1 MTDIFNRLLVSCP
14 NEAGG
19 LFLIDHDT
27 VRRID
32 ASQSTGLAIDGNR
45 TLRGIQPGTVIQLG
59 ERPWIISD
67 NEAGVD
73 DIHDVVFKDGCC
85 YVVGT
90 TGNKVI
96 KLDGEGQEVETWTF
110 ADADDSWHINCLG
123 DWNDRIVFSAFG
135 DFSTT
140 RGYKKATAGAGFVR
154 DLVSGN
160 TLIDGLSQPHSLV
173 SCGENLIVANSEMK
187 EIREYAPDG
196 TLLRTAQFDGYTR
209 GISVGEKIVYIGL
222 SCSRNVSDTG
232 VSTATVVAIDRAT
245 WAEIGRIALPSREIY
260 DIRQVVDRDTLLD
273 VIGSIGEDVVNRLT
287 DALRQQH
294 IEFEKIQRE
303 RDEQTQRERD
313 EQIQRERDEHVRRF
327 DEQERVVE
335 KLNAQIVAIL
345 NSRSW
350 RLTEPLR
357 KVGSLIAQVK
367 TASGE
372 IDGPLLQRVRR
383 GWRELRLHAPLR
395 DVRNSALFDADYYR
409 TAYPD
414 VSESGLDPA
423 THFVVHGW
431 KEHRNPSAT
440 FDTAFYLSENP
451 DIAGAS
457 INPFLHYL
465 RHGRREGRRISASET
480 VSLIEIDPEQLEREI
495 ETIRLSGQFDE
506 QFYVCVYPELQL
518 APEDAVRHYCE
529 HGWNEHRNPSAAFD
543 TAFYLCENPDIA
555 GASINPFLH
564 YLRHGRQEGRR
575 ISASETVSLIEIDPE
590 QLGREIETIRLSG
603 QFDEQF
609 YVCVYPE
616 LQLTPEDAVRH
627 YCEHGWRQGRDPS
640 DDFDTQFYL
649 STYDDIRNAGMN
661 PFLHYVV
668 SGAAETRRASDRS
681 SGRREVDAW
690 FGEIDNDVKLIA
702 FYAVPDWDVLQ
713 SARPLFPHHSQ
724 PKKPDGSLGYYDVA
738 SADVLRNQAEMA
750 TRHGV
755 SAFCFELTTAPS
767 LDTDRK
773 DPLALFLENQD
784 INIRFC
790 VRVDVSTGAGENLSA
805 IGDALVRLSS
815 DKRCLRVDGR
825 PLVVVEAA
833 QKSQQVSRYVPAL
846 RGWFREQGLD
856 EPFIVGRCVLG
867 DAQHTDVIEL
877 LSSGCNAVVDF
888 PANPVPGETGDFRP
902 DDRNGVQIVPYKVVC
917 ATGIKKARI
926 KANLLQP
933 VYSVVTLARDN
944 TVQQT
949 DSRLV
954 YKNFST
960 DSYRQW
966 LDECIAT
973 TREVHPED
981 RRFVFINA
989 WNDWEKGLYLEP
1001 DRQGGFNRLN
1011 ETARALL
1018 KLEAGLRL
1026 PKISI
1031 IVPNYNHERFL
1042 RQRLES
1048 IYSQT
1053 YRNIEVLLL
1062 DDCSSDGSRE
1072 ILDEYLAKYPSV
1084 TRVIYNAENSGGP
1097 FKQWARGLKEASGEL
1112 VWIAESD
1119 DFCDERLLEVLV
1131 RCFDDEAVLLA
1142 YGKSMFVSRDGAP
1155 VRDDFKA
1162 YLADLACAA
1171 KWESAYVE
1179 TAHNE
1184 VQEAL
1189 GIKNTIPNASSV
1201 LFRLPIEL
1209 PLLEDEQWLSMR
1221 VAGDWVFYLHVI
1233 RGGKVAYN
1241 PDAINFFR
1249 RYEGSAAEA
1258 TYKKDSFYREV
1269 GLASR
1274 AVAALYQVPLDV
1286 LERCRKGYE
1295 EFYWTRVGNTEA
1307 EFSDWYNYEAVLEA
1321 RSERSPNVLVSTMGF
1336 YPGGAEILP
1345 IRLANEFKRQGL
1357 SVLLLSA
1364 GLGGREDGVRQMLR
1378 NDVPFVETSNVTKFK
1393 ETISKFHIEALNT
1406 HQWHIQKYPLV
1417 VPDVFDDLRTHVASL
1432 HGMIEHGEA
1441 FEVTKEQLSEAD
1453 RNVTTWAYTA
1463 DKNLGPFKKL
1473 GIYDASSPRFQK
1485 IQNGMQPPK
1494 VVPVSRAQ
1502 LNIPENAFVLCCVS
1516 RAIPDKGW
1524 AEAIDAVDGARRL
1537 SGLDIRLILV
1547 GNGPVYDDYCKNSVP
1562 DFVYLAGFSEDS
1574 VGHYAAADMGIMLT
1588 KFKSESFPLTIV
1600 DCLFAGRPY
1609 IGTGVGEIA
1618 NMLTVEGELAGA
1630 VIGLDDWEV
1639 PVEQVAREI
1648 AEFASDRTKYSKA
1661 LSLVPPAA
1669 ARYRIDVAA
1678 SQYIALFRR
1687 DRDGESIGM
1696 KKVRTSTPLEY
1707 S

>member
-19 LFLIDHDT
+19 LFLINHGT

-73 DIHDVVFKDGCC
+73 DIHDVVFKDGYC

-140 RGYKKATAGAGFVR
+140 RGYKKATNGAGFVR
-154 DLVSGN
+154 DLLSGN
-160 TLIDGLSQPHSLV
+160 ILIDGLSQPHSLV

-209 GISVGEKIVYIGL
+209 GISVGEEIVYIGL
-222 SCSRNVSDTG
+222 SCSRNVSDAG

-260 DIRQVVDRDTLLD
+260 DIRQVINRDTLLD

-303 RDEQTQRERD
+303 RDEQTQREHEEQIQRERDEQNQLEHD
-313 EQIQRERDEHVRRF
+313 EQIQRERDEQNQLEHDEHVRRL

-335 KLNAQIVAIL
+335 RLNAQIVAIL

-357 KVGSLIAQVK
+357 KVVSLIAQVK

-372 IDGPLLQRVRR
+372 IDGPLLQRLRR

-409 TAYPD
+409 TTYPD

-431 KEHRNPSAT
+431 KEHRNPSAA

-451 DIAGAS
+451 DIARAN
-457 INPFLHYL
+457 INPLLHYI
-465 RHGRREGRRISASET
+465 RHGRQEGRKISASET

-529 HGWNEHRNPSAAFD
+529 R
-543 TAFYLCENPDIA
+543 
-555 GASINPFLH
+555 
-564 YLRHGRQEGRR
+564 
-575 ISASETVSLIEIDPE
+575 
-590 QLGREIETIRLSG
+590 
-603 QFDEQF
+603 
-609 YVCVYPE
+609 
-616 LQLTPEDAVRH
+616 
-627 YCEHGWRQGRDPS
+627 GWRQGRDPS

-668 SGAAETRRASDRS
+668 SGAAEARQIANRS
-681 SGRREVDAW
+681 GGRREVDAW

-790 VRVDVSTGAGENLSA
+790 VRADVSAGVGENLSA

-815 DKRCLRVDGR
+815 DPRCLRVDGR

-833 QKSQQVSRYVPAL
+833 QKSLQVSRYVPAL
-846 RGWFREQGLD
+846 RAWFREQGLD

-867 DAQHTDVIEL
+867 DAQHTDVVEL

-888 PANPVPGETGDFRP
+888 PAHPVPGETGDFRP
-902 DDRNGVQIVPYKVVC
+902 YDRNGVQIVTYNVVC
-917 ATGIKKARI
+917 ATGIKKARVN
-926 KANLLQP
+926 ADLLQP

-944 TVQQT
+944 TAQQT

-966 LDECIAT
+966 LDECIAA
-973 TREVHPED
+973 TRKVHPED

-989 WNDWEKGLYLEP
+989 WNDWENGLYLEP
-1001 DRQGGFNRLN
+1001 DRQNGFNRLN

-1142 YGKSMFVSRDGAP
+1142 YGESIFVNRDGAP
-1155 VRDDFKA
+1155 DRNALKA

-1201 LFRLPIEL
+1201 LFKRPIEL

-1249 RYEGSAAEA
+1249 RYEGSAADA

-1274 AVAALYQVPLDV
+1274 TVAALYQVPHDV

-1295 EFYWTRVGNTEA
+1295 AFYWTMVGNSEA
-1307 EFSDWYNYEAVLEA
+1307 EFSDWYNYEAVLQA

-1357 SVLLLSA
+1357 SVLLLST
-1364 GLGGREDGVRQMLR
+1364 GLVDREDGVRQMLR
-1378 NDVPFVETSNVTKFK
+1378 NDVPLIETSNVTKFK

-1441 FEVTKEQLSEAD
+1441 FSVTEEQLFEAD

-1463 DKNLGPFKKL
+1463 DKNLEPFKKL

-1524 AEAIDAVDGARRL
+1524 AEAIDAVERARRL
-1537 SGLDIRLILV
+1537 SGRDIRLMLV
-1547 GNGPVYDDYCKNSVP
+1547 GNGPVYDDYCKNFAP
-1562 DFVYLAGFSEDS
+1562 DFVHLVGFSEDS

-1609 IGTGVGEIA
+1609 IGTGVGEIE

-1639 PVEQVAREI
+1639 PVEQVAHEI
-1648 AEFASDRTKYSKA
+1648 AEFASDHTKYSKA

-1669 ARYRIDVAA
+1669 SRYRIDVAA
-1678 SQYIALFRR
+1678 SQYIALFKR
-1687 DRDGESIGM
+1687 DRDGEPIGM
-1696 KKVRTSTPLEY
+1696 KKVRTSSPVEY

>member
-1 MTDIFNRLLVSCP
+1 MPDIFDRLLVSCP

-19 LFLIDHDT
+19 LFFIHGGA

-32 ASQSTGLAIDGNR
+32 PSQSTGLAVDGNR
-45 TLRGIQPGTVIQLG
+45 VLRGIQPATVVLAGDRQWVINADG
-59 ERPWIISD
+59 
-67 NEAGVD
+67 AGVD
-73 DIHDVVFKDGCC
+73 DIHDVVFKGEFF

-90 TGNKVI
+90 TENKVI
-96 KLDGEGQEVETWTF
+96 KLDAEGQEVETWTF
-110 ADADDSWHINCLG
+110 AEAHDSWHINCLA
-123 DWNDRIVFSAFG
+123 DWNERIVFSAFG
-135 DFSTT
+135 EFETT
-140 RGYKKATAGAGFVR
+140 RGYKHATAGAGFVR
-154 DLVSGN
+154 DLVSG
-160 TLIDGLSQPHSLV
+160 TKLIDGLSQPHSPV
-173 SCGENLIVANSEMK
+173 PCGENLIVANSEMK

-196 TLLRTAQFDGYTR
+196 TLLRTAKFDGYTR
-209 GISVGEKIVYIGL
+209 GISVGDDIIYVGL

-232 VSTATVVAIDRAT
+232 LSTATVVAIDRAT
-245 WAEIGRIALPSREIY
+245 WAEISRIALPSREIY
-260 DIRQVVDRDTLLD
+260 DVRQVVDRDSLLD
-273 VIGSIGEDVVNRLT
+273 VIGCIGEDVANRLT
-287 DALRQQH
+287 DVVRQQRL
-294 IEFEKIQRE
+294 EFENIQRE
-303 RDEQTQRERD
+303 HEEQIERERD
-313 EQIQRERDEHVRRF
+313 DHARRLDDEERTV
-327 DEQERVVE
+327 ER
-335 KLNAQIVAIL
+335 LNAQIATIL
-345 NSRSW
+345 TSRSW
-350 RLTEPLR
+350 RVTEPLR
-357 KVGSLIAQVK
+357 KGRSLITQVK
-367 TASGE
+367 AASGE
-372 IDGPLLQRVRR
+372 IGVPLQQRVRR
-383 GWRELRLHAPLR
+383 AWRELRLHASLR

-409 TAYPD
+409 TTYPD

-440 FDTAFYLSENP
+440 FDTAFYLTENP
-451 DIAGAS
+451 DIANGN
-457 INPFLHYL
+457 INPFLHYV
-465 RHGRREGRRISASET
+465 RHGRQEGRRISASEPNV
-480 VSLIEIDPEQLEREI
+480 VSLIETDPETLKREI

-518 APEDAVRHYCE
+518 KPED
-529 HGWNEHRNPSAAFD
+529 
-543 TAFYLCENPDIA
+543 
-555 GASINPFLH
+555 SI
-564 YLRHGRQEGRR
+564 
-575 ISASETVSLIEIDPE
+575 
-590 QLGREIETIRLSG
+590 
-603 QFDEQF
+603 
-609 YVCVYPE
+609 
-616 LQLTPEDAVRH
+616 RH

-661 PFLHYVV
+661 PFLHYVLA
-668 SGAAETRRASDRS
+668 GAAEGRQIANRVR
-681 SGRREVDAW
+681 GRREEDAW
-690 FGEIDNDVKLIA
+690 FGELDSDVKLIA
-702 FYAVPDWDVLQ
+702 FYALPDWDVVQ

-724 PKKPDGSLGYYDVA
+724 PKKPDVSLGYYDLA
-738 SADVLRNQAEMA
+738 SADVLRNQARMA

-767 LDTDRK
+767 FEGRK
-773 DPLALFLENQD
+773 DPLALFLENED
-784 INIRFC
+784 IAIRFC
-790 VRVDVSTGAGENLSA
+790 VRVDVSAQAAENLSA

-815 DKRCLRVDGR
+815 DPRCLRVDGR
-825 PLVVVEAA
+825 PLVVVEAT
-833 QKSQQVSRYVPAL
+833 QTSMQVSGYVPAL
-846 RGWFREQGLD
+846 RGWFREHGLD
-856 EPFIVGRCVLG
+856 EPFIVGRSVL
-867 DAQHTDVIEL
+867 DDVNHTHIIEL
-877 LSSGCNAVVDF
+877 LSSGCNAALDF
-888 PANPVPGETGDFRP
+888 PAHPVSGETGNFRP
-902 DDRNGVQIVPYKVVC
+902 SDRNGVQIVPYKAVC
-917 ATGIKKARI
+917 AAGIEKAR
-926 KANLLQP
+926 NDSSLLQP
-933 VYSVVTLARDN
+933 VYSVVTLSRDN
-944 TVQQT
+944 TAQQT
-949 DSRLV
+949 DPRLV
-954 YKNFST
+954 YTNFST

-966 LDECIAT
+966 LNECVSASLKG
-973 TREVHPED
+973 HPED

-989 WNDWEKGLYLEP
+989 WNDWENGLYLEP

-1018 KLEAGLRL
+1018 KLDTGLHL
-1026 PKISI
+1026 PKVSI
-1031 IVPNYNHERFL
+1031 IVPNYNHELFL
-1042 RQRLES
+1042 RQRLDS

-1053 YRNIEVLLL
+1053 YRNIEVILL
-1062 DDCSSDGSRE
+1062 DDCSPDGSRE
-1072 ILDEYLAKYPSV
+1072 ILDEYLAKYPDV
-1084 TRVIYNAENSGGP
+1084 TRVLYNAENSGGP
-1097 FKQWARGLKEASGEL
+1097 FRQWARGLKEASGEL

-1119 DFCDERLLEVLV
+1119 DFCDQKFLEVLV

-1142 YGKSMFVSRDGAP
+1142 YGKSMFVNRDGAP

-1162 YLADLACAA
+1162 YVADLACAA

-1189 GIKNTIPNASSV
+1189 GIKNTIPNASGV
-1201 LFRLPIEL
+1201 LFKRPIEL

-1221 VAGDWVFYLHVI
+1221 VAGDWVFYLHVL
-1233 RGGKVAYN
+1233 RGGKIAYN

-1274 AVAALYQVPLDV
+1274 TVAALYQVPLDV
-1286 LERCRKGYE
+1286 LERCRRGYE
-1295 EFYWTRVGNTEA
+1295 AFYWTRVGNTEA
-1307 EFSDWYNYEAVLEA
+1307 EFSDWYDYEAVLQA
-1321 RSERSPNVLVSTMGF
+1321 RLERSPNVLVSTMGF

-1378 NDVPFVETSNVTKFK
+1378 NDVPLIETSNIAKFK
-1393 ETISKFHIEALNT
+1393 ETIRKFHIEALNT

-1417 VPDVFDDLRTHVASL
+1417 VPDVFDDLRAHVASL

-1441 FEVTKEQLSEAD
+1441 FEVTKEQLAAAD

-1463 DKNLGPFKKL
+1463 DKNLDPFKKL
-1473 GIYDASSPRFQK
+1473 GLYDGSSPRFQK
-1485 IQNGMQPPK
+1485 IQNGMQPPE
-1494 VVPVSRAQ
+1494 VVPVSRARM
-1502 LNIPENAFVLCCVS
+1502 NIPETAFVLCCVS

-1547 GNGPVYDDYCKNSVP
+1547 GNGVVYDDYCKNPVP

-1609 IGTGVGEIA
+1609 IGTDVGEIR
-1618 NMLTVEGELAGA
+1618 NMLTVEGELAGT

-1648 AEFASDRTKYSKA
+1648 AEFASNRTKYLKA
-1661 LSLVPPAA
+1661 LSFVPPAA

-1678 SQYIALFRR
+1678 SQYIALFKQAR
-1687 DRDGESIGM
+1687 DAEPIGSKKGEHPHLLNSHS
-1696 KKVRTSTPLEY
+1696 VRGEG
-1707 S
+1707 